1 MMIDFHTHILPG
13 MDDGSRSIEESLAM
27 LQAEGDVGI
36 ERVVFTPHFY
46 ASQNSPKEFLRR
58 RQESWSSLLPHM
70 YRGLPK
76 VSFGAEVQYFE
87 GICQAAEIAMLRIA
101 GTPYL
106 LLEMPFRRWEERML
120 DDILELNQHSDTVV
134 VLAHID
140 RYLSFVSPR
149 SLADLRDNGVKIQM
163 NVSAL
168 GERRLRRPAMSM
180 MKAGEVHILG
190 SDCHSMGRRRPN
202 WELLPEKAE
211 QILEDSVEYFRIY
224 NTLRNITF

>member
-27 LQAEGDVGI
+27 LQAEADAGI

-58 RQESWSSLLPHM
+58 RKESWSALLSRM

-87 GICQAAEIAMLRIA
+87 GICQAAEIAALRIA

-106 LLEMPFRRWEERML
+106 LLEMPFRRWEDRML
-120 DDILELNQHSDTVV
+120 DDILELSTHPDTIV

-140 RYLSFVSPR
+140 RYLSNVSSR
-149 SLADLRDNGVKIQM
+149 SLAYLRDNGVKIQM
-163 NVSAL
+163 NVSVF
-168 GERRLRRPAMSM
+168 GERRQGHLAMSM
-180 MKAGEVHILG
+180 LKAGEVHILG
-190 SDCHSMGRRRPN
+190 TDCHSMGHRRPN
-202 WELLPEKAE
+202 WELLPLEAE
-211 QILEDSVEYFRIY
+211 RLLERSAEYYEI
-224 NTLRNITF
+224 NDTIQNITF

>member
-13 MDDGSRSIEESLAM
+13 MDDGSNSIEESLAM
-27 LQAEGDVGI
+27 LQAEGDAGI

-58 RQESWSSLLPHM
+58 RKESWSALLPHM

-87 GICQAAEIAMLRIA
+87 GICQAAEIAALRIA

-120 DDILELNQHSDTVV
+120 DDILELSTHPDTIV
-134 VLAHID
+134 VLAHIE
-140 RYLSFVSPR
+140 RYLSYVSSP
-149 SLADLRDNGVKIQM
+149 SLAYLRDNGVKIQM
-163 NVSAL
+163 NVSIF
-168 GERRLRRPAMSM
+168 GERRQNRLAMSM
-180 MKAGEVHILG
+180 LKAGEVHILG
-190 SDCHSMGRRRPN
+190 TDCHSMGHRRPN
-202 WELLPEKAE
+202 WELLPVKAE
-211 QILEDSVEYFRIY
+211 LYLEHSTEYCGIY
-224 NTLRNITF
+224 DTIQNITF

>member
-13 MDDGSRSIEESLAM
+13 MDDGSRSVEESLAM
-27 LQAEGDVGI
+27 LQAEGDAGI

-58 RQESWSSLLPHM
+58 RKESWSALLPHM

-87 GICQAAEIAMLRIA
+87 GICQAAEIAALRIA

-106 LLEMPFRRWEERML
+106 LLEMPFRRWEDRML
-120 DDILELNQHSDTVV
+120 DDILELSTHPDTIV

-140 RYLSFVSPR
+140 RYLSNVSSR
-149 SLADLRDNGVKIQM
+149 SLAYLRNNGVKIQM
-163 NVSAL
+163 NVSAF
-168 GERRLRRPAMSM
+168 GERRQGHLAMSM
-180 MKAGEVHILG
+180 LKAGEVHILG
-190 SDCHSMGRRRPN
+190 TDCHSMGHRRPN
-202 WELLPEKAE
+202 WDLLPMKAE
-211 QILEDSVEYFRIY
+211 RLLERSAGYYEIY
-224 NTLRNITF
+224 DTIQNITF

>member
-27 LQAEGDVGI
+27 LQAEGDAGI

-46 ASQNSPKEFLRR
+46 ASQNSPKDFLRR
-58 RQESWSSLLPHM
+58 RQESWCSLLPHM

-87 GICQAAEIAMLRIA
+87 GICQSAEIAALRIA

-106 LLEMPFRRWEERML
+106 LLEMPFRRWEDRML
-120 DDILELNQHSDTVV
+120 DDILELSTHPDTIV

-140 RYLSFVSPR
+140 RYLSNVTSR
-149 SLADLRDNGVKIQM
+149 SLAYLRDNGVKIQM
-163 NVSAL
+163 NVSVF
-168 GERRLRRPAMSM
+168 GEQRQGRMAMSM
-180 MKAGEVHILG
+180 LKAGEVHILG
-190 SDCHSMGRRRPN
+190 TDCHSMGHRRPN
-202 WELLPEKAE
+202 WELLTEKAW
-211 QILEDSVEYFRIY
+211 QFLEYSTEYGVIY
-224 NTLRNITF
+224 STLQNITF

>member
-27 LQAEGDVGI
+27 LQAEADAGI

-46 ASQNSPKEFLRR
+46 ASQNSPKDFLRR
-58 RQESWSSLLPHM
+58 RKESWGALLPHM

-87 GICQAAEIAMLRIA
+87 GICQSAEIAALRIA

-106 LLEMPFRRWEERML
+106 LLEMPFRRWEDRML
-120 DDILELNQHSDTVV
+120 DDILELSTHPDTIV

-140 RYLSFVSPR
+140 RYLSNVTSR
-149 SLADLRDNGVKIQM
+149 SLAYLRDNGVKIQM
-163 NVSAL
+163 NVSVF
-168 GERRLRRPAMSM
+168 GERRQGHLAMSM
-180 MKAGEVHILG
+180 LKAGEVHILG
-190 SDCHSMGRRRPN
+190 TDCHSMGNRRPN
-202 WELLPEKAE
+202 WELLPKKAR
-211 QILEDSVEYFRIY
+211 QFLEYSTEYGVIY
-224 NTLRNITF
+224 STLQNITF

>member
-27 LQAEGDVGI
+27 LQAEADAGI

-46 ASQNSPKEFLRR
+46 ASQNSPKDFLRR
-58 RQESWSSLLPHM
+58 RKESWGALLPHM

-87 GICQAAEIAMLRIA
+87 GICQAAEIAALRIA

-106 LLEMPFRRWEERML
+106 LLEMPFRRWEDRML
-120 DDILELNQHSDTVV
+120 DDILELSTHPDTIV

-140 RYLSFVSPR
+140 RYLSNVTSR
-149 SLADLRDNGVKIQM
+149 SLAYLRDNGVKIQM
-163 NVSAL
+163 
-168 GERRLRRPAMSM
+168 
-180 MKAGEVHILG
+180 
-190 SDCHSMGRRRPN
+190 
-202 WELLPEKAE
+202 
-211 QILEDSVEYFRIY
+211 
-224 NTLRNITF
+224 

>member
-27 LQAEGDVGI
+27 LQAEADAGI

-58 RQESWSSLLPHM
+58 RKESWSALLPRM

-87 GICQAAEIAMLRIA
+87 GICQAAEIAALRIA

-106 LLEMPFRRWEERML
+106 LLEMPFRRWEDRML
-120 DDILELNQHSDTVV
+120 DDILELSTHPDAIV

-140 RYLSFVSPR
+140 RYLSNVSSR
-149 SLADLRDNGVKIQM
+149 SLAYLRDNGVKIQM
-163 NVSAL
+163 NVSVF
-168 GERRLRRPAMSM
+168 GERRQGHLAMSM
-180 MKAGEVHILG
+180 LKAGEVHILG
-190 SDCHSMGRRRPN
+190 TDCHSMGHRRPN
-202 WELLPEKAE
+202 WELLPLEAE
-211 QILEDSVEYFRIY
+211 RLLERSAEYYEI
-224 NTLRNITF
+224 NDTIQNITF

>member
-13 MDDGSRSIEESLAM
+13 MDDGSHSIEESLAM

-46 ASQNSPKEFLRR
+46 ASQNSPNEFLRL

-120 DDILELNQHSDTVV
+120 DDILELSTHPDTIV
-134 VLAHID
+134 VLAHIE
-140 RYLSFVSPR
+140 RYLSKVSPR
-149 SLADLRDNGVKIQM
+149 SLAYLRDNGVKMQM
-163 NVSAL
+163 NVSIFD
-168 GERRLRRPAMSM
+168 ERRSGNLATSM
-180 MKAGEVHILG
+180 LKAGEVHILG
-190 SDCHSMGRRRPN
+190 IDCHSMGHRRPN
-202 WELLPEKAE
+202 WELLPEKAR
-211 QILEDSVEYFRIY
+211 QFLEYSTEYGVIY
-224 NTLRNITF
+224 DTLQNITF

>member
-27 LQAEGDVGI
+27 LQAEADAGI

-58 RQESWSSLLPHM
+58 RKESWSALLSRM

-87 GICQAAEIAMLRIA
+87 GICQAAEIAALRIA

-106 LLEMPFRRWEERML
+106 LLEMPFRRWEDRML
-120 DDILELNQHSDTVV
+120 DDILELSTHPDTIV
-134 VLAHID
+134 VLAHIE
-140 RYLSFVSPR
+140 RYLSNVTSR
-149 SLADLRDNGVKIQM
+149 SLAYLRDNGVKIQM
-163 NVSAL
+163 NVSAFV
-168 GERRLRRPAMSM
+168 ERRQGHLAMAM
-180 MKAGEVHILG
+180 LKAGEVHILG
-190 SDCHSMGRRRPN
+190 TDCHSMGHRRPD
-202 WELLPEKAE
+202 WGLLPMEAE
-211 QILEDSVEYFRIY
+211 RLLERSAEYYEIY
-224 NTLRNITF
+224 DTIQNITF

>member
-13 MDDGSRSIEESLAM
+13 VDDGSRSIEESLAM
-27 LQAEGDVGI
+27 LQAERDAGI

-46 ASQNSPKEFLRR
+46 ASQNSPKDFLRR

-87 GICQAAEIAMLRIA
+87 GICQSAEIAALRIA

-106 LLEMPFRRWEERML
+106 LLEMPFRRWEDRML
-120 DDILELNQHSDTVV
+120 DDILELSTHPDTIV

-140 RYLSFVSPR
+140 RYLSNVSSR
-149 SLADLRDNGVKIQM
+149 SLAYLRDNGVKIQM
-163 NVSAL
+163 NVSVF
-168 GERRLRRPAMSM
+168 GERRQGHLAMSM
-180 MKAGEVHILG
+180 LKAGEVHILG
-190 SDCHSMGRRRPN
+190 TDCHSMGHRRPN
-202 WELLPEKAE
+202 WELLPLVAE
-211 QILEDSVEYFRIY
+211 RLLERSAEYYEI
-224 NTLRNITF
+224 NDTIQNITF

>member
-27 LQAEGDVGI
+27 LQAEGDAGI

-58 RQESWSSLLPHM
+58 RKESWSALLPRM

-87 GICQAAEIAMLRIA
+87 GICQAAEIAALRIA

-106 LLEMPFRRWEERML
+106 LLEMPFRRWEDRML
-120 DDILELNQHSDTVV
+120 DDILELSTHPDTIV

-140 RYLSFVSPR
+140 RYLSNVSSR
-149 SLADLRDNGVKIQM
+149 SLAYLRDNGIKIQM
-163 NVSAL
+163 NVSAF
-168 GERRLRRPAMSM
+168 GERKQGHLAMSM
-180 MKAGEVHILG
+180 LKAGEVHILG
-190 SDCHSMGRRRPN
+190 TDCHSMGHRRPN
-202 WELLPEKAE
+202 WELLPLEAE
-211 QILEDSVEYFRIY
+211 RLLERSAEYYEI
-224 NTLRNITF
+224 NDTIQNITF

>member
-27 LQAEGDVGI
+27 LQAEADAGI

-46 ASQNSPKEFLRR
+46 ASQNSPQEFLRR
-58 RQESWSSLLPHM
+58 RKESWSALLPRM

-87 GICQAAEIAMLRIA
+87 GICQAAEIAALRIA

-106 LLEMPFRRWEERML
+106 LLEMPFRRWEDRML
-120 DDILELNQHSDTVV
+120 DDILELSTHPDTIV

-140 RYLSFVSPR
+140 RYLSNVSSR
-149 SLADLRDNGVKIQM
+149 SLAYLRDNGVKIQM
-163 NVSAL
+163 NVSVF
-168 GERRLRRPAMSM
+168 GERRQGHLAMSM
-180 MKAGEVHILG
+180 PKAGEVHILG
-190 SDCHSMGRRRPN
+190 TDCHSMGHRRPN
-202 WELLPEKAE
+202 WELLPLEAE
-211 QILEDSVEYFRIY
+211 RLLERSAEYYEI
-224 NTLRNITF
+224 NDTIQNITF

>member
-120 DDILELNQHSDTVV
+120 DDILELSTHPDTIV
-134 VLAHID
+134 VLAHIE
-140 RYLSFVSPR
+140 RYLSKVSPR
-149 SLADLRDNGVKIQM
+149 SLAYLRDNGVKMQM
-163 NVSAL
+163 NVSIFD
-168 GERRLRRPAMSM
+168 ERRSGNLATSM
-180 MKAGEVHILG
+180 LKAGEVHILG
-190 SDCHSMGRRRPN
+190 TDCHSVGHRRPN
-202 WELLPEKAE
+202 WELLPEKAR
-211 QILEDSVEYFRIY
+211 QFLECSTEYGVIY
-224 NTLRNITF
+224 DTLQNITF

>member
-13 MDDGSRSIEESLAM
+13 MDDGSNSIEESLAM
-27 LQAEGDVGI
+27 LQAEGDAGI

-58 RQESWSSLLPHM
+58 RKESWSALLPHM
-70 YRGLPK
+70 YPGLPK

-87 GICQAAEIAMLRIA
+87 GICQAADIAALRIA

-120 DDILELNQHSDTVV
+120 DDVLELNQHSDTVV

-140 RYLSFVSPR
+140 RYLSFVSPET
-149 SLADLRDNGVKIQM
+149 LETLRDNDVKIQM
-163 NVSAL
+163 NVSAF
-168 GERRLRRPAMSM
+168 GERRLRRLAMSM
-180 MKAGEVHILG
+180 LKAGEAHILG
-190 SDCHSMGRRRPN
+190 SDCHNMGRRQPN
-202 WELLPEKAE
+202 WELLPETAAQLLANSAQYRK
-211 QILEDSVEYFRIY
+211 IY
-224 NTLRNITF
+224 DVLQNITF